1 MSGLAHYFESEG
13 LSTVLVGF
21 VREHIEAIKPP
32 RSLFLDFPMG
42 RGMGTPNAP
51 AFQKKVIR
59 AAFDLFDAPAGPV
72 IADFPEVIPVKD
84 GRMGYALP
92 PELVLSVDDIG
103 GVEAVLAEVT
113 AEMEALRPDYDT
125 AVAERG
131 RTTVGASGLA
141 IEDFAPFVA
150 GFLDGEI
157 PQSPRKG
164 MPAITLLKLVVE
176 DLEAYFTEPRTHRDN
191 NDDLELIERF
201 SFKYKYPVVEILL
214 KHWHKL
220 FTFASDA
227 GVKPAVKATIK
238 DELFDMEQFDILDRV
253 GWWDD
258 ENRCVR

>member
-1 MSGLAHYFESEG
+1 MCGLAHYFESEG

-42 RGMGTPNAP
+42 RGMGKPNDP

-103 GVEAVLAEVT
+103 DVEAVLAEVT

-125 AVAERG
+125 AVAARG
-131 RTTVGASGLA
+131 RTTVGASRA
-141 IEDFAPFVA
+141 C
-150 GFLDGEI
+150 
-157 PQSPRKG
+157 
-164 MPAITLLKLVVE
+164 
-176 DLEAYFTEPRTHRDN
+176 H
-191 NDDLELIERF
+191 
-201 SFKYKYPVVEILL
+201 
-214 KHWHKL
+214 
-220 FTFASDA
+220 
-227 GVKPAVKATIK
+227 
-238 DELFDMEQFDILDRV
+238 
-253 GWWDD
+253 
-258 ENRCVR
+258 